1 MKTKKLKG
9 WVLPSLYGCFFIG
22 IFLVTMGVSNLLM
35 EKSDTK
41 EPKENINYVSDTVI
55 DEEIPVVQEVKKI
68 LKPYINENVKVGKYF
83 YDFKGD
89 ESKQQNSIT
98 YHNNTYMQNSGVDY
112 TLEEVFDVLSILDGT
127 VTNVVKDELL
137 GNCVEI
143 KHDNNYTSIYQ
154 SLSEVN
160 VKKGDTVS
168 AGQLIGK
175 SGENTL
181 DKDMGNHLHF
191 ELYINGEVVNPLDYV
206 DKELSTEQ
214 TIATEENQAAQTT
227 TEEQSTNKN
236 EEE

>member
-22 IFLVTMGVSNLLM
+22 VFLVTLGVSNLLM
-35 EKSDTK
+35 DVSE
-41 EPKENINYVSDTVI
+41 EPDNNNDINYVSETII
-55 DEEIPVVQEVKKI
+55 DDEQPVVQEVKKI
-68 LKPYINENVKVGKYF
+68 LKPYTSDSVKIGKYY
-83 YDFKGD
+83 YDYKGE

-112 TLEEVFDVLSILDGT
+112 ISNEAFDVVSILDGT
-127 VTNVVKDELL
+127 VTNVTEDELL
-137 GNCVEI
+137 GNCIEI
-143 KHDNNYTSIYQ
+143 KHDNNYTSVYQ

-160 VKKGDTVS
+160 VKKGDKVL
-168 AGQLIGK
+168 AGQLLGK

-191 ELYINGEVVNPLDYV
+191 ELYIKGEVVNPEDYI
-206 DKELSTEQ
+206 DKELTTEQ
-214 TIATEENQAAQTT
+214 TIAPDDDSQTQNQ
-227 TEEQSTNKN
+227 NKKNNNQN